1 MDQDQVDQ
9 YYQEDQL
16 PNINKEFFDIIN
28 QEDWSEDVFTGLE
41 EDVTFFPNTNLP
53 IGDIVFPTPIP
64 GIWINLNLG
73 FEIERPEDLDG

>member
-1 MDQDQVDQ
+1 MVV
-9 YYQEDQL
+9 QL
-16 PNINKEFFDIIN
+16 PDINKKFYDIIN
-28 QEDWSEDVFTGLE
+28 QEDWDIDLE
-41 EDVTFFPNTNLP
+41 EEVEPFSANLP

>member
-1 MDQDQVDQ
+1 M
-9 YYQEDQL
+9 

-28 QEDWSEDVFTGLE
+28 QEDWDIDLE
-41 EDVTFFPNTNLP
+41 EDVESFSANLP

>member
-1 MDQDQVDQ
+1 VDQDQVDQ

-16 PNINKEFFDIIN
+16 PNINKEDL
-28 QEDWSEDVFTGLE
+28 SEYVFTGLE
-41 EDVTFFPNTNLP
+41 EDVSFLQNTNLP
-53 IGDIVFPTPIP
+53 IGDIIFPTPIP